1 MTTYRVIAL
10 DPGGSTGWGTY
21 TATRMEAGK
30 GKYEYYD
37 EKWACGTLGPDEHH
51 KDLYELLE
59 MQRVQNYTVVSESFE
74 FRQNDGDRTGI
85 ELISREYIGV
95 AKVYCAIEDIRF
107 VKQTAAMAKKFI
119 PDKGPMANK
128 HLRVMGL
135 WVPGRENR
143 HAMDAYRHLVYY
155 LVNKERR
162 YDLIECWKELL

>member
-1 MTTYRVIAL
+1 MTAFNYRVIAL
-10 DPGGSTGWGTY
+10 DPGGATGWATY
-21 TATRMEAGK
+21 SSVLMPDGK
-30 GKYEYYD
+30 HYD
-37 EKWACGTLGPDEHH
+37 EEFTCGTLDHEDHH
-51 KDLYELLE
+51 LDLYGLLGL
-59 MQRVQNYTVVSESFE
+59 QHVQNYIVVTESFE

-95 AKVYCAIEDIRF
+95 AKLFGQERKVKV
-107 VKQTAAMAKKFI
+107 VKQTASTAKKFM

-155 LVNKERR
+155 LVNRERR
-162 YDLIECWKELL
+162 YDLIESWKNLL